1 MTYTVMQFAPA
12 ALEREQAAAYVA
24 LALSSFE
31 RLVSEKI
38 APQPRQ
44 LGGKRVVWL
53 RTELDA
59 WLHSCPVSTHLP
71 PPNTGAKKPC
81 ASKAV
86 SANGQQPAAPNALRV
101 A

>member
-12 ALEREQAAAYVA
+12 ALEREQASAYVG
-24 LALSSFE
+24 LALSTFE
-31 RLVSEKI
+31 RLVSQQI

-53 RTELDA
+53 RTELEA
-59 WLHSCPVSTHLP
+59 WLHSCPVSTQLP
-71 PPNTGAKKPC
+71 PANTGAKKPRH
-81 ASKAV
+81 SKAI
-86 SANGQQPAAPNALRV
+86 SANDQPQAAPNALRV